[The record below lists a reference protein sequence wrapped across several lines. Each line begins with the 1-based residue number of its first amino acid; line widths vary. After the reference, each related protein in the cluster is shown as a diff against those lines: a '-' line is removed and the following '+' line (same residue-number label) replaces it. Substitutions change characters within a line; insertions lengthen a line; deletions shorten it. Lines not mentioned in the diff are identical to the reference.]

1 MVVFLTATL
10 IVGSSFYP
18 LSKDFLNQIVVKL
31 VSLIAEMLFGLSY
44 YFVLMI
50 VVCKICILSN

>member
-1 MVVFLTATL
+1 MVVFLTASL
-10 IVGSSFYP
+10 IAGSSFCP
-18 LSKDFLNQIVVKL
+18 LFKDFLNQIAFKL

-50 VVCKICILSN
+50 VV